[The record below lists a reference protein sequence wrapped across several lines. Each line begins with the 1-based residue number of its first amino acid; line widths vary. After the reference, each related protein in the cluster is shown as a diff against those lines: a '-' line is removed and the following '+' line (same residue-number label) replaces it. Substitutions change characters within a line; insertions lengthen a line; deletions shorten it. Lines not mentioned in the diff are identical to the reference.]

1 MLEVDKVDAYY
12 GEIQVL
18 REVSL
23 KVNDGELVVL
33 FGPNGHGKSNLLKT
47 ICGLHACS
55 SGHIKF
61 DGIEINKLPSQ
72 KIVEMGLVYVA
83 EDRRLF
89 PEMTVMENLKMGA
102 YNINARGEEGKNLD
116 YVFQLFPRLAE
127 RKNQLASTLSGG
139 EARMLAIG
147 RGVMSSAKFLAL
159 DEPTF
164 GLAPNT
170 STEVFRIVT
179 EINKDGVSIVLV
191 EQSVVHASELADRI
205 YLLEDGRIVFE
216 GGKEEALN
224 NEHVKAVFL
233 GI

>member
-1 MLEVDKVDAYY
+1 MLELDNVCAYY

-18 REVSL
+18 REISL
-23 KVNDGELVVL
+23 KVNDGELIAL
-33 FGPNGHGKSNLLKT
+33 FGPNGHGKSTLLKT
-47 ICGLHACS
+47 ICGLHACT

-61 DGIEINKLPSQ
+61 DGIEINKLSSQ

-89 PEMTVMENLKMGA
+89 PEMTVLENLKIGA
-102 YNINARGEEGKNLD
+102 YNINARREEGKNLD
-116 YVFQLFPRLAE
+116 YVYQLFPRLEE

-139 EARMLAIG
+139 EGRMLAIG

-159 DEPTF
+159 DEPTL

-170 STEVFRIVT
+170 SAELFRIVT
-179 EINKDGVSIVLV
+179 EINKNGVGIILV
-191 EQSVVHASELADRI
+191 EQSVVHASELADRV
-205 YLLEDGRIVFE
+205 YLLEDGRMVFE
-216 GGKEEALN
+216 GRKEEALN

>member
-33 FGPNGHGKSNLLKT
+33 FGPNGHGESILLKT

>member
-1 MLEVDKVDAYY
+1 LLEVEKVDAYY

-18 REVSL
+18 RETSITV
-23 KVNDGELVVL
+23 KDGELIAI
-33 FGPNGHGKSNLLKT
+33 FGPNGHGKSTLLKT
-47 ICGLHACS
+47 ICGLHPSA

-61 DGIEINKLPSQ
+61 NGIEIDNLPSH

-102 YNINARGEEGKNLD
+102 YNINAREKEGKNID
-116 YVFQLFPRLAE
+116 YVYQLFPRLAE
-127 RKNQLASTLSGG
+127 RKNQLARTLSGG

-147 RGVMSSAKFLAL
+147 RGVMSSAKFLVL
-159 DEPTF
+159 DEPTL

-170 STEVFRIVT
+170 SAEVFRTVT
-179 EINKDGVSIVLV
+179 EINKDGVSIILV

-216 GGKEEALN
+216 GSKEEALS

-233 GI
+233 GV